1 MQRLALALILLSGC
15 EPTESKGLQRGQS
28 TTAFAVGASH
38 ACLRVIDGT
47 LRCFGSDEAGQLG
60 LGSEEGGDAGTV
72 VPPTAPKVVPGLR
85 GVEEI
90 AAGGAHTCVR
100 LDDGSVRCWGANDF
114 GQLGDSTTTT
124 RRSPIILAAVRDVRA
139 ISAGGAHTCAILADK
154 SVSCWG
160 RNDDGQLGDGST
172 TSRSTPVKVVG
183 IEDVEQIA
191 AGTFH
196 TCARRSD
203 STVYCWGRNDEGQI
217 GDGTTASPRPR
228 ATLAIGTGPASA
240 IAVGLSDSCA
250 VLPDNTVRCWGK
262 LLGRRTATPFI
273 GLTTVAA
280 LSLGASGTSTE
291 LCARLTDGSI
301 RCAEDAKTAP
311 ALVHGIV
318 NAAQIAGGASFTCA
332 RLTDGA
338 VRCWAPRGE
347 PYPVIP

>member
-38 ACLRVIDGT
+38 ACLRVVDGT
-47 LRCFGSDEAGQLG
+47 LRCFGSNESGQLG
-60 LGSEEGGDAGTV
+60 VGGEADAGAL
-72 VPPTAPKVVPGLR
+72 VPPTSPTIVPGLQN
-85 GVEEI
+85 VAEI

-124 RRSPIILAAVRDVRA
+124 RRSPILLPGVRDARA

-183 IEDVEQIA
+183 IDDVEQIA

-203 STVYCWGRNDEGQI
+203 SAVYCWGRNDAGQI
-217 GDGTTASPRPR
+217 GDGTVGTPRPR
-228 ATLAIGTGPASA
+228 ATLAVGTGPASA

-250 VLPDNTVRCWGK
+250 LLPDNTLRCWGK
-262 LLGRRTATPFI
+262 LLGRSSATPFI
-273 GLTTVAA
+273 GLSSVAA
-280 LSLGASGTSTE
+280 ISIGASPTAMQ
-291 LCARLTDGSI
+291 LCARLTDRSI
-301 RCAEDAKTAP
+301 RCAENASSAP

-318 NAAQIAGGASFTCA
+318 DAAQIAGGASFTCA

-338 VRCWAPRGE
+338 VRCWAPGGE